1 MSSLLERAM
10 WTSTQALLWS
20 KGRRWRHPA
29 GCVATKNP
37 TMAALSFSP
46 FLLRANTDSMRTAP
60 GSCGGAATDLVPV
73 LLRST
78 ISVLLLPVQMR
89 NWLLVASCLLV
100 QARNFLILLPSAG
113 GAS

>member
-1 MSSLLERAM
+1 MDEHASPALEQRP
-10 WTSTQALLWS
+10 ALEAP
-20 KGRRWRHPA
+20 RRLCSHQKPNDGGGA
-29 GCVATKNP
+29 I
-37 TMAALSFSP
+37 FF
-46 FLLRANTDSMRTAP
+46 FLLRANIDVMRTAP